1 MVMDLKEN
9 FSCGRRL
16 RQLRQACGYS
26 QEELALRAEITTAY
40 VGQIERGLKNPTV
53 AVIESLCR
61 AMNLSL
67 AEFFQQEGE
76 TGQQDEYYLSQ
87 VTRLLAGKSQ
97 REKEAYLQLLR
108 QVEIIQ
114 RLNGQ

>member
-9 FSCGRRL
+9 FSCGARL
-16 RQLRQACGYS
+16 RKLRQACGYS

-67 AEFFQQEGE
+67 AEFFQEEVGTE
-76 TGQQDEYYLSQ
+76 QQDEYYFAQ

-108 QVEIIQ
+108 QVELIQ
-114 RLNGQ
+114 HLN